1 MTTKSTGSKNKG
13 TSARSA
19 LYTPLRERITS
30 DERCDALALARLAQ
44 AAIDNATNT
53 GERGFT
59 VTKLAPLN
67 PKHRVSHLEIAA
79 MRAKG
84 GPKPRGLRDIDH
96 GGFGTNVGRWG
107 KGKLTHGS
115 FKLKG

>member
-1 MTTKSTGSKNKG
+1 MSKLKAPSSNKL
-13 TSARSA
+13 SKQ
-19 LYTPLRERITS
+19 LYTPRNERITP

-44 AAIDNATNT
+44 AAIDDATAT

-59 VTKLAPLN
+59 VAKLEPLN
-67 PKHRVSHLEIAA
+67 PRHRVSYLETFA

-96 GGFGTNVGRWG
+96 GGFGTNVGRWDRG
-107 KGKLTHGS
+107 HTLTKTFH
-115 FKLKG
+115 LK

>member
-1 MTTKSTGSKNKG
+1 MSKLQARKG
-13 TSARSA
+13 LSKQ
-19 LYTPLRERITS
+19 LYTPRNERITP

-44 AAIDNATNT
+44 AAIDDAITT

-59 VTKLAPLN
+59 VAKLEPLN
-67 PKHRVSHLEIAA
+67 PRHRVSYLETFA

-84 GPKPRGLRDIDH
+84 GPKPRILRDIDH

-107 KGKLTHGS
+107 RGKLTNGN
-115 FKLKG
+115 FRLKGEK